1 MRMIAL
7 LALIAGA
14 VWAAKTGKLNELRGR
29 VTSMPGEAT
38 GDWSTRAEGAADRV
52 RATAQNLTH

>member
-1 MRMIAL
+1 L

-14 VWAAKTGKLNELRGR
+14 VWAAKTGKLTELRGR
-29 VTSMPGEAT
+29 AKSMAGEAT